1 MHSIGKIIKKY
12 FFVIILVITLI
23 AIQANCELALPSYT
37 SNIVNVGIQQS
48 GIEKAIPEYL
58 SVTIYNKIKAF
69 LTTDN
74 KNLMEQNYLL
84 TAKGDLK
91 EDYYKLK
98 EIDEKTEEDLEKA
111 LIQPLAIIYY
121 LENGAIDVKTLG
133 FSSLSE
139 MYSAL
144 SYLDD
149 ATKTKMLNEKIG
161 EEESLLK
168 QVSLNMIKME
178 YDALGVNVNN
188 MQMDYIITTGL
199 KMLAIALLAA
209 IVTIVASFFSS
220 RIGAFFARDLRK
232 KIAEQVMTYS
242 HKEFEEISTASLIT
256 RTTNDV
262 TQIQNLLVMS
272 LRMLVFA
279 PIMGIGAIIKVH
291 GNSLSWIIVSI
302 VLLII
307 LLVIVVFSFVTP
319 KFKIVQKLIDKL
331 NLISR
336 EFITGI
342 PVIRAFSNE
351 KYEEKKFD
359 EANTNLMRLSLFLNK
374 ITSVLMPLMNLIMN
388 VACILIIWYGAKRI
402 DFGTLQVGD
411 LIAFIT
417 YTIHIIMSFLVLSM
431 FSIMLPRGI
440 VSLKRIAEVL
450 NKESVIQEKKQTI
463 PFVKDLKGT
472 IEFKNVFFRYAD
484 AKENVL
490 ENISFKVEAGSTVAF
505 IGSTGSGKSTLINL
519 IPRFSDVTYG
529 EILVDGVNIKDA
541 SLSDL
546 RARIGYVPQKGILFS
561 GTIKSNIA
569 LGVKKISQ
577 EDLEMAMDIS
587 CAKEFIKTKEKG
599 VDSPISQGGTN
610 VSGGQRQRLAIA
622 RAIAKKPEIYIF
634 DDSFSALDYKTDA
647 RVRKLLNKHTKGS
660 TKLIVAQRVSTIMNA
675 DKIIVLDEGKIV
687 DMGTH
692 DELLKTCKIYQEI
705 AHSQL
710 KEVA

>member
-1 MHSIGKIIKKY
+1 MRQIGKIIKKY
-12 FFVIILVITLI
+12 FLLIILVITLI

-37 SNIVNVGIQQS
+37 SDIVNIGIQQG
-48 GIEKAIPEYL
+48 GIENSALDYVSE
-58 SVTIYNKIKAF
+58 
-69 LTTDN
+69 TTFE
-74 KNLMEQNYLL
+74 KLL
-84 TAKGDLK
+84 TFMATEEKQLVQKSYILKTKGDLK
-91 EDYYKLK
+91 EDYYQFQGDTN
-98 EIDEKTEEDLEKA
+98 EALEKI
-111 LIQPLAIIYY
+111 LSRSEVIYYYIEKGIIQPQ
-121 LENGAIDVKTLG
+121 TLG
-133 FSSLSE
+133 FNNKEEIYQSLN
-139 MYSAL
+139 YL
-144 SYLDD
+144 SDD
-149 ATKTKMLNEKIG
+149 AKAEMMKKYLG

-168 QVSLNMIKME
+168 QVSLNMVKDE
-178 YDALGVNVNN
+178 YSKLGVNVNN
-188 MQMDYIITTGL
+188 MQMNYIINTGI
-199 KMLAIALLAA
+199 KMLSIALLAA
-209 IVTIVASFFSS
+209 IVTIIASFFSS

-232 KIAEQVMTYS
+232 KIAEKVMTYS

-262 TQIQNLLVMS
+262 TQIQTLLVMS

-307 LLVIVVFSFVTP
+307 FLVVVVFSFVTP

-351 KYEEKKFD
+351 KYEEKKF
-359 EANTNLMRLSLFLNK
+359 AKTNTKLMKLSLFLNK

-388 VACILIIWYGAKRI
+388 MACILIIWYGAKRI

-440 VSLKRIAEVL
+440 VSLKRISEIL
-450 NKESVIQEKKQTI
+450 NKESVIQNRSNPI
-463 PFVKDLKGT
+463 PFKNDLKGT
-472 IEFKNVFFRYAD
+472 IEFKNVFFKYAD
-484 AKENVL
+484 AEENVL
-490 ENISFKVEAGSTVAF
+490 ENISFKVDAGSTVAF

-529 EILVDGVNIKDA
+529 EIIVDGVNIKDA
-541 SLSDL
+541 DL
-546 RARIGYVPQKGILFS
+546 KTLRSKIGYVPQKGILFS

-569 LGVKKISQ
+569 LGVSHLSTN
-577 EDLEMAMDIS
+577 DLNMAMEVS
-587 CAKEFIKTKEKG
+587 CAKEFIEEKEDG
-599 VDSPISQGGTN
+599 VNSPIAQGGTN

-622 RAIAKKPEIYIF
+622 RAIAKKPEIFIF

-647 RVRKLLNKHTKGS
+647 KVRKLLNKYTKGS
-660 TKLIVAQRVSTIMNA
+660 TKLIVAQRISTIMNA

-687 DMGTH
+687 DIGTH
-692 DELLKTCKIYQEI
+692 EELLKSCQIYQEI
-705 AHSQL
+705 AHSQI